1 MNWREDGESKSEGKR
16 VRMNGGGGGRR
27 VEGVRGGEME
37 VAWRDSERE
46 LERIFERMYGYT
58 CQQAAQDISIV

>member
-1 MNWREDGESKSEGKR
+1 M
-16 VRMNGGGGGRR
+16 VAVGGGWR
-27 VEGVRGGEME
+27 VKGVRGGETE